1 MKKIYLKFQ
10 EQILYVIF
18 GLLTTAVNFLV
29 YTFFTRAFGTEVMY
43 ATIIAWII
51 SVAFAFVTNKLYV
64 FKSIKKDKNTI
75 LKEIGSFF
83 AARILSVILELV
95 IMYVFVE
102 IMHYNDM
109 LIKIIANIIVIVVNY
124 VLSKFWV
131 FKKQKG
137 EGNDE

>member
-1 MKKIYLKFQ
+1 MKKLYLKFQ

-29 YTFFTRAFGTEVMY
+29 YTLFTRLVGTEVMY

-51 SVAFAFVTNKLYV
+51 SVVFAFVTNKLYV

-137 EGNDE
+137 EGDDK